1 MTENRTGKPVGYIEL
16 LRSNHNFRHLFF
28 GQLISQSGDWF
39 NSVAL
44 FTLLLQLTGSSQ
56 AVGLVLIIKLL
67 PTFFAGPLAGVVAD
81 RFNRKTI
88 MIVADVICGCVV
100 LGFLLIDRPDQVWL
114 AYLLAA
120 ADILT
125 ASFFDPAKSAAIPSI
140 VSSEELISAN
150 GLSSASWSV
159 TLAAGAAL
167 GGLVTASFGRNAAF
181 VIDSASFFISAAF
194 ISTVRMRKRSRQLET
209 KAEQKKR
216 SSLYQLLGVADL
228 VEGARYLRV
237 NAQVAALLL
246 VKSGWGLGGGVL
258 LLLTVFGKQIFPIGR
273 DGSASI
279 GLLFAARGL
288 GALIG
293 PIIASRITAGSA
305 STMRRAIAAAF
316 VVSCVFYLLFAQSPV
331 FVLALLCVVG
341 AHSGGSVQWVYS
353 TTLLQMTVEDKFLGR
368 VFALDMALVTLAMS
382 VSTYATSWGLDH
394 VGLSPRTM
402 AMLLGLAFLIPGAV
416 WFLLQR
422 WLDESDAKRG
432 ELAAVRIEAEP
443 ARQTSFPPG

>member
-1 MTENRTGKPVGYIEL
+1 MTENRTGKPVGYVEL
-16 LRSNHNFRHLFF
+16 LRTNHNFRHLFL

-120 ADILT
+120 AEILT

-140 VSSEELISAN
+140 VTSEELISAN
-150 GLSSASWSV
+150 ALSSASWSV

-209 KAEQKKR
+209 KEQKR
-216 SSLYQLLGVADL
+216 SSLYQVLGLADL

-237 NAQVAALLL
+237 NPQVAALLL

-353 TTLLQMTVEDKFLGR
+353 TTLLQMSVEDKFLGR

-394 VGLSPRTM
+394 AGLSPRTM

-422 WLDESDAKRG
+422 WLDESDANRG
-432 ELAAVRIEAEP
+432 ELAAARIEAEP

>member
-1 MTENRTGKPVGYIEL
+1 
-16 LRSNHNFRHLFF
+16 
-28 GQLISQSGDWF
+28 
-39 NSVAL
+39 
-44 FTLLLQLTGSSQ
+44 
-56 AVGLVLIIKLL
+56 
-67 PTFFAGPLAGVVAD
+67 VVAD

-120 ADILT
+120 AEILT

-167 GGLVTASFGRNAAF
+167 GGLVTASLGRNAAF

-237 NAQVAALLL
+237 NSQVAALLL

-353 TTLLQMTVEDKFLGR
+353 TTLLQMSVEDKFLGR

-394 VGLSPRTM
+394 VGLSPRAM

>member
-1 MTENRTGKPVGYIEL
+1 MTENRTGNPVGYIEL

-100 LGFLLIDRPDQVWL
+100 LGFLFIDRPDQVWL

-120 ADILT
+120 AEILT

-140 VSSEELISAN
+140 VSREELISAN
-150 GLSSASWSV
+150 ALSSASWSV

-194 ISTVRMRKRSRQLET
+194 ISTVRMRKRSRQLES
-209 KAEQKKR
+209 KEKRRR
-216 SSLYQLLGVADL
+216 SSLYELLGVADL

-237 NAQVAALLL
+237 NSQVAALLL

-258 LLLTVFGKQIFPIGR
+258 LLLTVFGRQVFPIGR

-279 GLLFAARGL
+279 GLLFAMRGL

-305 STMRRAIAAAF
+305 PTMRRAITAAF
-316 VVSCVFYLLFAQSPV
+316 VVSSVFYLLFAQSPV

-353 TTLLQMTVEDKFLGR
+353 TTLLQMSVEDKFLGR
-368 VFALDMALVTLAMS
+368 VFALDMALLTLAMS
-382 VSTYATSWGLDH
+382 VSTYVTSWGLDH
-394 VGLSPRTM
+394 AGLSPRTM

-422 WLDESDAKRG
+422 WLDDSDANLKER
-432 ELAAVRIEAEP
+432 APARIETEP
-443 ARQTSFPPG
+443 ASQTSLPPG